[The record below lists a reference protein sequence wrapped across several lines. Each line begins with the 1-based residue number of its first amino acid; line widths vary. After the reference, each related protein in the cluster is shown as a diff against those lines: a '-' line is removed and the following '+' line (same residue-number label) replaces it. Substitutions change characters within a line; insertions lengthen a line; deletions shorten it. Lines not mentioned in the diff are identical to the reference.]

1 MQYDNEVNATN
12 VVINYKKLESFLAY
26 LEDKTDDV
34 YEREVQQ
41 AIERFL
47 KEEITLLKWFLN
59 MSKATVNIFHS
70 KNNMIKISKF
80 NCSEE

>member
-47 KEEITLLKWFLN
+47 KEEITLLK
-59 MSKATVNIFHS
+59 
-70 KNNMIKISKF
+70 
-80 NCSEE
+80 